1 MPEMIEVQI
10 DSVRVHL
17 MTPQRLVVLKQI
29 GSERYLPI
37 WVGPYEAEAIT
48 VALQEVEMIR
58 PLTHDLLKNVF
69 GAFNARIKRIEIVK
83 LQNEIFYGSIVAE
96 VDGRE
101 VNVDS
106 RPSDA
111 IALSVR
117 AHVPI
122 LVHHSVMDEA
132 GMILV
137 PYSGYS
143 YDGMFVLADALIEVH
158 PAPVLTL
165 PQTAPSAADESP
177 AGKCLRFPV
186 GTPLTE
192 MERDTILATL
202 DTDFPDELKKTI
214 ASVPYAAAGKM
225 GLQFRRRFWEED
237 DGIFGG
243 TSRRTSLVWTWLMR
257 SL

>member
-17 MTPQRLVVLKQI
+17 MTPQRLVVLKQV

-69 GAFNARIKRIEIVK
+69 GAFHARIKRIEIVK
-83 LQNEIFYGSIVAE
+83 LQNEIFYGNIVAE

-101 VNVDS
+101 INVDS

-122 LVHHSVMDEA
+122 LVHRSVMDEA
-132 GMILV
+132 GII
-137 PYSGYS
+137 PEQEIPEEE
-143 YDGMFVLADALIEVH
+143 AETPEATE
-158 PAPVLTL
+158 PAPPL
-165 PQTAPSAADESP
+165 PEESSERLSVFEDFLEKLEFDKPDDKDKPDDDDESP
-177 AGKCLRFPV
+177 DKP
-186 GTPLTE
+186 
-192 MERDTILATL
+192 
-202 DTDFPDELKKTI
+202 KK
-214 ASVPYAAAGKM
+214 PKKK
-225 GLQFRRRFWEED
+225 
-237 DGIFGG
+237 
-243 TSRRTSLVWTWLMR
+243 
-257 SL
+257 

>member
-101 VNVDS
+101 IDVDS

-122 LVHHSVMDEA
+122 LVHYSVMEEA
-132 GMILV
+132 GIV
-137 PYSGYS
+137 PEQ
-143 YDGMFVLADALIEVH
+143 DMPEEEEAPEQAE
-158 PAPVLTL
+158 PAPLSQEGTERLSVFEDFLEKL
-165 PQTAPSAADESP
+165 EFDKPDDKSDDDEDASASDKP
-177 AGKCLRFPV
+177 
-186 GTPLTE
+186 
-192 MERDTILATL
+192 
-202 DTDFPDELKKTI
+202 KK
-214 ASVPYAAAGKM
+214 PKKK
-225 GLQFRRRFWEED
+225 
-237 DGIFGG
+237 
-243 TSRRTSLVWTWLMR
+243 
-257 SL
+257 

>member
-83 LQNEIFYGSIVAE
+83 LQNEIFYGSIIAE
-96 VDGRE
+96 VEGRE

-122 LVHHSVMDEA
+122 LVHHTVMEEA
-132 GMILV
+132 GIV
-137 PYSGYS
+137 PEQDVSEEAEAAEKAEAAPLSEEGTERLSVFEDFLDKLEFDKSDDEDKPDDAEGSSGQ
-143 YDGMFVLADALIEVH
+143 
-158 PAPVLTL
+158 P
-165 PQTAPSAADESP
+165 
-177 AGKCLRFPV
+177 
-186 GTPLTE
+186 
-192 MERDTILATL
+192 
-202 DTDFPDELKKTI
+202 KK
-214 ASVPYAAAGKM
+214 KK
-225 GLQFRRRFWEED
+225 
-237 DGIFGG
+237 
-243 TSRRTSLVWTWLMR
+243 
-257 SL
+257 

>member
-83 LQNEIFYGSIVAE
+83 LQNEIFYGNIVAE
-96 VDGRE
+96 VDRRE

-122 LVHHSVMDEA
+122 LVHHTVMEEA
-132 GMILV
+132 GII
-137 PYSGYS
+137 PEQ
-143 YDGMFVLADALIEVH
+143 DIPEEQETPEKAE
-158 PAPVLTL
+158 PAPLSEEGTERLSVFEDFLEKL
-165 PQTAPSAADESP
+165 EFDKPDDKDKPDDEDASASDKP
-177 AGKCLRFPV
+177 
-186 GTPLTE
+186 
-192 MERDTILATL
+192 
-202 DTDFPDELKKTI
+202 KK
-214 ASVPYAAAGKM
+214 PKKK
-225 GLQFRRRFWEED
+225 
-237 DGIFGG
+237 
-243 TSRRTSLVWTWLMR
+243 
-257 SL
+257 

>member
-83 LQNEIFYGSIVAE
+83 LQNEIFYGNIVAE

-101 VNVDS
+101 IDVDS

-122 LVHHSVMDEA
+122 LVHHSVMEEA
-132 GMILV
+132 GIIPEQDM
-137 PYSGYS
+137 PEEEE
-143 YDGMFVLADALIEVH
+143 APEQAE
-158 PAPVLTL
+158 PAPLSQEGTERLSVFEDFLEKL
-165 PQTAPSAADESP
+165 EFDKPDDKDKPDDDEPSDKP
-177 AGKCLRFPV
+177 
-186 GTPLTE
+186 
-192 MERDTILATL
+192 
-202 DTDFPDELKKTI
+202 KK
-214 ASVPYAAAGKM
+214 PKKK
-225 GLQFRRRFWEED
+225 
-237 DGIFGG
+237 
-243 TSRRTSLVWTWLMR
+243 
-257 SL
+257 

>member
-83 LQNEIFYGSIVAE
+83 LQNEIFYGNIVAE
-96 VDGRE
+96 VDGKE
-101 VNVDS
+101 VDVDS

-122 LVHHSVMDEA
+122 LVHYSVMDEA
-132 GMILV
+132 GIV
-137 PYSGYS
+137 PEQDVSEES
-143 YDGMFVLADALIEVH
+143 EAIEKEE
-158 PAPVLTL
+158 PAPLSEESTERLSVFEDFLEKL
-165 PQTAPSAADESP
+165 EFDKSEDED
-177 AGKCLRFPV
+177 K
-186 GTPLTE
+186 
-192 MERDTILATL
+192 
-202 DTDFPDELKKTI
+202 PDDEGSSDQPKK
-214 ASVPYAAAGKM
+214 PKKK
-225 GLQFRRRFWEED
+225 
-237 DGIFGG
+237 
-243 TSRRTSLVWTWLMR
+243 
-257 SL
+257 

>member
-101 VNVDS
+101 VDVDS

-122 LVHHSVMDEA
+122 LVHHTVMEEA
-132 GMILV
+132 GIIPEQDVSEESEATEKAEAAPLSEESTERLSV
-137 PYSGYS
+137 FEDFLEKLEFDKSDDEDKPDDTEGASGS
-143 YDGMFVLADALIEVH
+143 D
-158 PAPVLTL
+158 
-165 PQTAPSAADESP
+165 
-177 AGKCLRFPV
+177 
-186 GTPLTE
+186 TP
-192 MERDTILATL
+192 
-202 DTDFPDELKKTI
+202 KK
-214 ASVPYAAAGKM
+214 KK
-225 GLQFRRRFWEED
+225 
-237 DGIFGG
+237 
-243 TSRRTSLVWTWLMR
+243 
-257 SL
+257 

>member
-83 LQNEIFYGSIVAE
+83 LQNEIFYGSIIAE
-96 VDGRE
+96 VDGRD
-101 VNVDS
+101 VTVDS

-122 LVHHSVMDEA
+122 LVHHSVMEEA
-132 GMILV
+132 GIV
-137 PYSGYS
+137 PEQDVSEETG
-143 YDGMFVLADALIEVH
+143 VPEKAE
-158 PAPVLTL
+158 PAPLSEESTERLSVFEDFLEKL
-165 PQTAPSAADESP
+165 EFDKSEDED
-177 AGKCLRFPV
+177 K
-186 GTPLTE
+186 
-192 MERDTILATL
+192 
-202 DTDFPDELKKTI
+202 PDDEESSDNPKK
-214 ASVPYAAAGKM
+214 K
-225 GLQFRRRFWEED
+225 
-237 DGIFGG
+237 
-243 TSRRTSLVWTWLMR
+243 
-257 SL
+257 